1 MSNGREGCTVVHS
14 PTAGNAGLFP
24 MQIGPYHD
32 QALTKEAGSI
42 AGLRFSQLKGF
53 RVRQGHVKAVN
64 QHQILHLV
72 PMFDEGIKTV
82 DAAGKEQRYAIA
94 RSRDIRGQLKG
105 ERYLVTTVNPGG
117 VDIRSEEHTSELQSL
132 R

>member
-1 MSNGREGCTVVHS
+1 M
-14 PTAGNAGLFP
+14 
-24 MQIGPYHD
+24 
-32 QALTKEAGSI
+32 
-42 AGLRFSQLKGF
+42 
-53 RVRQGHVKAVN
+53 N

-82 DAAGKEQRYAIA
+82 GATGKEQRYAIA

-117 VDIRSEEHTSELQSL
+117 VDIADSFQVACQQRRDAAQVYGLSL
-132 R
+132 GNSFDQPQGY